1 MAQLILR
8 TNWSQHYRAVRFYF
22 QIECVAAGQLD
33 GRQEIVSQRY
43 DQIASAISCI
53 LAFDF
58 PARIFS
64 LGLRVHYFLQ
74 VIR

>member
-1 MAQLILR
+1 MAELILR
-8 TNWSQHYRAVRFYF
+8 TNCRQDYRAVRFYF

-53 LAFDF
+53 LAFYF

-64 LGLRVHYFLQ
+64 LRFRVYYFLQ
-74 VIR
+74 VVR